1 MRKTTDD
8 DVQEVHLLSYIIAS
22 SDMRYIQINEREVY
36 LRHDPDLGLVIQ
48 GDVPGTRA
56 DLNANL
62 SYMLLEFSMSCEDCK
77 DRVMTA
83 ESAER
88 FGEHLGQ
95 VFIDSLYQEAPEVIT
110 ANQLAGAFDIIL
122 NSMGVTFTKELTD
135 EQLRYDLAL
144 SPLHE
149 AAGKTGLVLQVAMAQ
164 RAFVAMCKRILQVMA
179 LDWTLAEPSEPES
192 EAPLRQI
199 LFVTA

>member
-1 MRKTTDD
+1 MVKTDAD
-8 DVQEVHLLSYIIAS
+8 IQEAHLLSYIIAS

-48 GDVPGTRA
+48 GEVPGTGA

-62 SYMLLEFSMSCEDCK
+62 SYMLLEFSMSCEDCQ

-95 VFIDSLYQEAPEVIT
+95 VFIDRLYQETPEVYT
-110 ANQLAGAFDIIL
+110 ADQLARAFDIIL
-122 NSMGVTFTKELTD
+122 NSMGVGFTKELTD
-135 EQLRYDLAL
+135 EYLRYALAH

-164 RAFVAMCKRILQVMA
+164 RAFVAMCKSILHVMA
-179 LDWTLAEPSEPES
+179 MDWRLAQPIEPES
-192 EAPLRQI
+192 EAPLLQV
-199 LFVTA
+199 LLVTA

>member
-1 MRKTTDD
+1 MVKTDD
-8 DVQEVHLLSYIIAS
+8 DVQEAHLLSYIIAS

-36 LRHDPDLGLVIQ
+36 LRHDPDLGLVIR
-48 GDVPGTRA
+48 GEVPGTGP

-62 SYMLLEFSMSCEDCK
+62 SYMLLEFSMSCEDCR
-77 DRVMTA
+77 DRIMTA

-95 VFIDSLYQEAPEVIT
+95 VFIAKLYQEAPEVFT
-110 ANQLAGAFDIIL
+110 ADQLAGAFEIIL
-122 NSMGVTFTKELTD
+122 NSMGVAFKKELTD
-135 EQLRYDLAL
+135 KQLRYDLAR

-164 RAFVAMCKRILQVMA
+164 RAFVAMCKSILRVMA
-179 LDWTLAEPSEPES
+179 LDWTLAQPTEPES
-192 EAPLRQI
+192 EAPLLQI
-199 LFVTA
+199 LFATA